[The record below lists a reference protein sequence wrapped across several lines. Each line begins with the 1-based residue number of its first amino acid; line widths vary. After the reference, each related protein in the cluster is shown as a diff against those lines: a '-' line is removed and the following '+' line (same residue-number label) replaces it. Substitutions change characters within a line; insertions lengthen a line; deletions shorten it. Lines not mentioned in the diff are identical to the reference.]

1 MSRTCTR
8 VPKIRRMR
16 IVLCLVLALA
26 ASAHAADRSRTLRA
40 EFMRDNP
47 CPSTGKIRGACPGW
61 QVDHAVPLCL
71 GGQAVDTKAN
81 LRWIAVEP
89 HKAKTREDVRLCR
102 SVKAQ
107 VVAP

>member
-1 MSRTCTR
+1 MR
-8 VPKIRRMR
+8 V
-16 IVLCLVLALA
+16 IVALVLVA
-26 ASAHAADRSRTLRA
+26 ACCAAGAAERSRALRA
-40 EFMRDNP
+40 EFMRENP
-47 CPSTGKIRGACPGW
+47 CPSTGKTRGACPGW

-89 HKAKTREDVRLCR
+89 HKAKTRDDVRLCR
-102 SVKAQ
+102 AVKAK